1 MSKHST
7 EKINDVINE
16 NLKKELE
23 SLQIALNKINE
34 DVIEYMQLQKTL
46 EFLKEHKSDG
56 FKTKVDVGANM
67 FMKAKVEKIEPII
80 INIGLNVYLE
90 LEMDEALKF
99 LSMKIKVLE
108 KEADVVRERSLK
120 VRCQI
125 KILLMYLA
133 EQQQQLQKPISKN
146 LVK

>member
-1 MSKHST
+1 MSKHSA
-7 EKINDVINE
+7 EKINEVINE
-16 NLKKELE
+16 NLRKELE

-34 DVIEYMQLQKTL
+34 DLIEYMQLQKTL

-90 LEMDEALKF
+90 LEMDEAMKF

-108 KEADVVRERSLK
+108 KEAEVVREQSLK

-133 EQQQQLQKPISKN
+133 EQQQKPKSN

>member
-1 MSKHST
+1 MSKHSA
-7 EKINDVINE
+7 EKINEVINE
-16 NLKKELE
+16 NLRKELE

-34 DVIEYMQLQKTL
+34 DLIEYMQLQKTL

-90 LEMDEALKF
+90 LEMDEAMKF

-108 KEADVVRERSLK
+108 KEAEVVREQSLK

-133 EQQQQLQKPISKN
+133 EQQQKQKSN